1 MINNSFFLILVLINL
16 FIFFNY
22 KTFINIIML
31 KFDILDH
38 PNTKLKQHLKSTP
51 LFGGIWIYIN
61 LLFFF
66 VYFFIFRDNL
76 EIYSLF
82 NNYINA
88 IVIFI
93 CFTGIF
99 CVGFYDDVYNLDPN
113 KKLFSFFF
121 IIVCFL
127 LLVPDLLIQSL
138 QFTYK
143 DLNLTIGLRN
153 FSFLFTVLCVVALIN
168 AINMLD
174 GIDGQVSLYSFFF
187 VVIYQIFIYKNLSFF
202 LVTLVT
208 ILTFFFILNI
218 RGKIFIGNS
227 GSYLLGFIFSF
238 LLLSEYKNDNISMNF
253 IFMLVILPALELLRV
268 CFNRV
273 INGRNPFKGDRD
285 HLHHLLLKRFTK
297 FQSII
302 IFQIIFITPF
312 VLYYFGVNKIN
323 TLIISFITYLI
334 LVVFLKRLSLS

>member
-1 MINNSFFLILVLINL
+1 MINNIFFLILILINL
-16 FIFFNY
+16 YIFFNY

-93 CFTGIF
+93 FFTGIF
-99 CVGFYDDVYNLDPN
+99 CVGFYDDVYNLDSN
-113 KKLFSFFF
+113 KKLFFFSFL
-121 IIVCFL
+121 IVCFL
-127 LLVPDLLIQSL
+127 LLVPELLIQSL

-143 DLNLTIGLRN
+143 DLNLNIGLRN

-174 GIDGQVSLYSFFF
+174 GIDGQVALYSFFF
-187 VVIYQIFIYKNLSFF
+187 LVIFQIFIYQDLSIF
-202 LVTLVT
+202 LVTLG
-208 ILTFFFILNI
+208 ISLLFFFILNI
-218 RGKIFIGNS
+218 RGKIFLGNS

-238 LLLSEYKNDNISMNF
+238 LFLSEYKNDNISINF
-253 IFMLVILPALELLRV
+253 ILMFVILPALELLRV
-268 CFNRV
+268 CLNRI
-273 INGRNPFKGDRD
+273 INGKNPFKGDRD
-285 HLHHLLLKRFTK
+285 HLHHLLLKRFNK
-297 FQSII
+297 SQSII
-302 IFQIIFITPF
+302 IFQIIFIIPF
-312 VLYYFGVNKIN
+312 ILYYFGLNKISA
-323 TLIISFITYLI
+323 LIFSLITYLI
-334 LVVFLKRLSLS
+334 LVVFLKKT

>member
-1 MINNSFFLILVLINL
+1 MVNKSYFLILILINIFIL
-16 FIFFNY
+16 FNH
-22 KTFINIIML
+22 KTLINIIRL

-38 PNTKLKQHLKSTP
+38 PNVKLKHHIKSTP

-61 LLFFF
+61 LLVFF

-76 EIYSLF
+76 KIYSPF
-82 NNYINA
+82 NNYIDA
-88 IVIFI
+88 TVVLFF
-93 CFTGIF
+93 FTAIF
-99 CVGFYDDVYNLDPN
+99 CVGFFDDVYNLDPN

-121 IIVCFL
+121 IVVCFL
-127 LLVPDLLIQSL
+127 LLVPDLLIQNL

-143 DLNLTIGLRN
+143 DLNLNLGLRK
-153 FSFLFTVLCVVALIN
+153 FSFLFTALCIVALIN

-174 GIDGQVSLYSFFF
+174 GIDGQVALYSFFF
-187 VVIYQIFIYKNLSFF
+187 VTIFQIFIYQDLSFF
-202 LVTLVT
+202 LVTLGIT
-208 ILTFFFILNI
+208 LSFFFILNI
-218 RGKIFIGNS
+218 RGKIFFGNS

-238 LLLSEYKNDNISMNF
+238 LFLSEYKNDNISINF

-268 CFNRV
+268 CFNRL

-302 IFQIIFITPF
+302 IFQIIFIIPF
-312 VLYYFGVNKIN
+312 ILYYFGFNKIN
-323 TLIISFITYLI
+323 TLIFSLITYFI
-334 LVVFLKRLSLS
+334 LVVFLKKA